1 MREYTVKGRKH
12 KVYDLEEVPKHISYL
27 KDWRDG
33 RVGDWVLADDEC
45 VIEVLRLGK
54 IGNIKVIGTCTGTF
68 KIKKTEKMDTI
79 RRKNIY
85 DIGGRTWYTRV
96 KEREEPTP
104 KEIVFAQRYALGE
117 DPVKA
122 YMKTYNSTED
132 RAKKMSALLIKQ
144 ERIQKVVREELKDVF
159 SKRGIDLDFLIGA
172 AQDVVS
178 SGKNDSDRLNALKM
192 LWSAF
197 GVVEEQKVT
206 QVTGVFQGHTLA
218 QLESAKRPELGEGD
232 E

>member
-12 KVYDLEEVPKHISYL
+12 VVYDLEEVPSGIEYL
-27 KDWRDG
+27 EDWRNG
-33 RVGDWVLADDEC
+33 RVGDWVKADDEC
-45 VIEVLRLGK
+45 VIQILRRSS
-54 IGNIKVIGTCTGTF
+54 IGNIKTVGTCTGTF

-79 RRKNIY
+79 RRENIY

-104 KEIVFAQRYALGE
+104 KEIIFAQRYALGE

-144 ERIQKVVREELKDVF
+144 ERIKKVVREELKDVF

-178 SGKNDSDRLNALKM
+178 GGKNDSDRLNALKM

-206 QVTGVFQGHTLA
+206 QVTGIFQGHSTA
-218 QLESAKRPELGEGD
+218 QLESARRPELGEGD
-232 E
+232 G

>member
-12 KVYDLEEVPKHISYL
+12 RVYDLEEVPSDIRYL
-27 KDWRDG
+27 KDWRKG
-33 RVGDWVLADDEC
+33 RVGDWVKADDEC
-45 VIEVLRLGK
+45 VIQVLRRRTM
-54 IGNIKVIGTCTGTF
+54 GNITIVGTCTGTF
-68 KIKKTEKMDTI
+68 KTNENTKMDTI
-79 RRKNIY
+79 RRNNIY
-85 DIGGRTWYTRV
+85 SMSGNTWYQNI

-117 DPVKA
+117 DPVQA
-122 YMKTYNSTED
+122 YMNTYNSTED
-132 RAKKMSALLIKQ
+132 RAKRMSALLIKQ
-144 ERIQKVVREELKDVF
+144 ERIRKVVKEELKDVF

-197 GVVEEQKVT
+197 GVVEEQKIT
-206 QVTGVFQGHTLA
+206 QVAGIFQGHTTG

-232 E
+232 G

>member
-1 MREYTVKGRKH
+1 
-12 KVYDLEEVPKHISYL
+12 LEEVPSGIEYL
-27 KDWRDG
+27 EDWRNG
-33 RVGDWVLADDEC
+33 RVGDWVKADDEC
-45 VIEVLRLGK
+45 VIQILRRGS
-54 IGNIKVIGTCTGTF
+54 IGNIKTVGTCTGTF

-79 RRKNIY
+79 RRENIY

-104 KEIVFAQRYALGE
+104 KEIIFAQRYALGE

-144 ERIQKVVREELKDVF
+144 ERIKKVVREELKDVF

-178 SGKNDSDRLNALKM
+178 GGKNDSDRLNALKM

-206 QVTGVFQGHTLA
+206 QITGVFQGHSAA
-218 QLESAKRPELGEGD
+218 QLDSARRPELGEGD
-232 E
+232 G